1 MKHTLVAIL
10 ILCVSAFRAQD
21 LLSKN
26 GEPILPEAKD
36 WSIGLD
42 ASKFFKNFAFD
53 FTSNAQTINGKYFI
67 DAKTAYRFGLRLG
80 FNSWTSKE
88 FVTDRVAATSSV
100 SAFPAQVAVKENSW
114 RRSNGV
120 VGLGFGIEKRR
131 GKTRLQGFYGAEGS
145 VFVSVSNDKFTYG
158 NALNASAL
166 NTVGVDTVG
175 DAMRSPVFGKAANV
189 QKVAIQGVSGY
200 SRMLERKNGLGF
212 SLGAR
217 AFVGADY
224 FVLPKM
230 SIGGEFGW
238 GFAFTLVGRSE
249 TTWES
254 IGQSTIQGAS
264 AASVKPTT
272 VDGSQSSSFKLDT
285 DNYNS
290 IGGASASL
298 RINVYF

>member
-1 MKHTLVAIL
+1 MHKIYYLKT
-10 ILCVSAFRAQD
+10 
-21 LLSKN
+21 
-26 GEPILPEAKD
+26 ETILPEAKD

-88 FVTDRVAATSSV
+88 FVTDRVAASTSSV

-145 VFVSVSNDKFTYG
+145 VYISVSNDKFTYG

-166 NTVGVDTVG
+166 NTVGVDTLG

-217 AFVGADY
+217 AFVVRLFCVAENEL
-224 FVLPKM
+224 VLVVNLDG
-230 SIGGEFGW
+230 S
-238 GFAFTLVGRSE
+238 AFTLIGRSE

-254 IGQSTIQGAS
+254 IGQSTIQGVLGCIS
-264 AASVKPTT
+264 KTNNNRWLT
-272 VDGSQSSSFKLDT
+272 KQF
-285 DNYNS
+285 
-290 IGGASASL
+290 I
-298 RINVYF
+298 